1 MKIIVC
7 FAVSALA
14 LGCGA
19 SPDEAAG
26 DSSEEALSSHAPS
39 PYALQAAGIYENGDT
54 RAGALTS
61 IDLHPDGTYAAV
73 WNSGFHQSGRYTAAA
88 SRVNPLPL
96 TMRSGSHSWAAQVN
110 VITGALSSGSATL
123 QVRGGVMS
131 EGACDTTA
139 GSWTDDDAD
148 VATGLY
154 CVCPAP
160 KVLIWSAGGCVT
172 KHTKTP

>member
-1 MKIIVC
+1 MKLIAW

-26 DSSEEALSSHAPS
+26 DSSEEALSSRAPS
-39 PYALQAAGIYENGDT
+39 PYTLQAAGIYESSDA

-61 IDLHPDGTYAAV
+61 IDLHPDGTYAAI
-73 WNSGFHQSGRYTAAA
+73 WNSGFRQSGRYTAAA

-96 TMRSGSHSWAAQVN
+96 TMRSGSHSWTAHVD
-110 VITGALSSGSATL
+110 VVTGALTSGTAAL

-131 EGACDTTA
+131 EAACDDTA

-148 VATGLY
+148 AATGLY
-154 CVCPAP
+154 CLCPAP

-172 KHTKTP
+172 KHAKTP